1 MADVTVT
8 VTVPVEKLPG
18 LSAAIAGYV
27 ASPEEIHVERVEDTR
42 RPARSADWQSA
53 VREFFKANHDEPF
66 STSEIVHQIT
76 VHGVRIDRA
85 TVSRYL
91 SHLTEQGYLK
101 PEGEGRFRRYQINPL
116 TMRKES

>member
-1 MADVTVT
+1 MADVVVT

-53 VREFFKANHDEPF
+53 VREFFKANSGEMY
-66 STSEIVHQIT
+66 STAEIVHQIT
-76 VHGVRIDRA
+76 RHGVRIDRA

-91 SHLTEQGYLK
+91 SHLVAQGYLR
-101 PEGEGRFRRYQINPL
+101 PEGEGRYREYQINPL
-116 TMRKES
+116 TMRKEN

>member
-8 VTVPVEKLPG
+8 VTVPIEKLPG

-42 RPARSADWQSA
+42 RPARSADWQTA
-53 VREFFKANHDEPF
+53 TREFFKRNPDDMFATGSIVN
-66 STSEIVHQIT
+66 EIT
-76 VHGVRIDRA
+76 RHGVRIDRA

-91 SHLTEQGYLK
+91 SQLVTQGYLQ
-101 PEGEGRFRRYQINPL
+101 PSGEGRFRRYQVNPL